1 MTATGLRVAAVTS
14 VGDAGDHDPAEVL
27 RYAAAVAAWSED
39 PVARAIVAAGR
50 ADGAAADGD
59 AAEPAHPLEVSGFV
73 AHPGGGAEGLV
84 RRAHAGLAP
93 GGMLN
98 TRRVLV
104 GRPDWLAEQGVTVPP
119 EVSTVAVGQAE
130 TVAVAWHGA
139 VRGVLTLRT
148 APPGPA

>member
-1 MTATGLRVAAVTS
+1 MTASALRVAAVTS
-14 VGDAGDHDPAEVL
+14 VGDAGDHDSAEVL
-27 RYAAAVAAWSED
+27 RYAAAVAALSED
-39 PVARAIVAAGR
+39 PVARAIVAAAAAGR
-50 ADGAAADGD
+50 ADDGD